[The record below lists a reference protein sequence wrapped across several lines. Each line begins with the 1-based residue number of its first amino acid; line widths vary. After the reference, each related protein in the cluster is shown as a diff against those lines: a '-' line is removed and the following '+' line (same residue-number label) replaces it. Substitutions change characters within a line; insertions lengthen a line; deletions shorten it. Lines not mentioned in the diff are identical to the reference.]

1 MHFDLRGK
9 TVFIA
14 GSTGGIGR
22 AVAEKLAE
30 MGADIVLNGRNA
42 ESAEEVMENIKK
54 KGVKVIFEKADIREY
69 GEVKQAVE
77 NALDKLGKIDILV
90 ASGGASGKDFAPSF
104 FHETDPADYPI
115 YAKAQWW
122 SRLYC
127 VKALLSHMRERK
139 AGKIIIL
146 TTDAGRWPTPAE
158 SVVGGAGAA
167 VAMATKVLAQE
178 LARWQIRVNAVS
190 TTIIE
195 NSVSYEFVTE
205 SSPSL
210 AHVFKKAVAKQPF
223 PVTIDDVANACSF
236 FASSA
241 SDGITGQILSVNGG
255 LCFP

>member
-1 MHFDLRGK
+1 MNLDLNGK
-9 TVFIA
+9 VAFIT
-14 GSTGGIGR
+14 GSTGGIGK
-22 AVAEKLAE
+22 AVAIKLAE

-42 ESAEEVMENIKK
+42 TSAEDVLTDIRRL
-54 KGVKVIFEKADIREY
+54 GRKVIFEKADIRKYDEID
-69 GEVKQAVE
+69 QAIK
-77 NALDKLGKIDILV
+77 NALNKFDKIDILV

-104 FHETDPADYPI
+104 FHETSPYDYPI

-122 SRLYC
+122 SRLYA
-127 VKALLSHMRERK
+127 VKALLDHMQERK
-139 AGKIIIL
+139 TGKIIML

-167 VAMATKVLAQE
+167 VVLATKVLAQE
-178 LARWQIRVNAVS
+178 LARWQIRVNTVS

-195 NSVSYEFVTE
+195 NSTSYEFVTN

-210 AHVFKKAVAKQPF
+210 ARVFKKALAKQPF
-223 PVTIDDVANACSF
+223 AVTIDDVANACAF

-255 LCFP
+255 LCYP